1 MRARG
6 HVKQICC
13 GPLVVYAQAVLASG
27 RRPICGLCALHI
39 TGITVHILLL
49 AADRGHAP
57 AATPSTSTRR
67 IANDQRRKLLAPEI
81 APGTRLGWLTALM
94 IALLIAP
101 PTATHSATKP
111 SSEPEPEPEPFGL
124 AEVIK
129 LSRVAG
135 AATGAPRIDSI
146 HRFARRAPG
155 GRADCRGHVV
165 MLPGHWLHQFCN
177 CCRRASRGRQKGLLM
192 VMHVVLSRYRCAKV
206 TAGLHGRLQPTH
218 EHAQCTSPAR

>member
-1 MRARG
+1 MVRSSCTR
-6 HVKQICC
+6 KQF
-13 GPLVVYAQAVLASG
+13 LQAGGGQSAGSVLY
-27 RRPICGLCALHI
+27 
-39 TGITVHILLL
+39 TLLL
-49 AADRGHAP
+49 YTFCFWQQGARASSISG
-57 AATPSTSTRR
+57 PSTSTRR
-67 IANDQRRKLLAPEI
+67 IANDQRRRLLAPEI
-81 APGTRLGWLTALM
+81 APGTRLGWLIALM
-94 IALLIAP
+94 VALLIAP

-111 SSEPEPEPEPFGL
+111 SSEPEPFGL

-135 AATGAPRIDSI
+135 IATGAPRIDSI

-165 MLPGHWLHQFCN
+165 MLLGHWLHQFCN
-177 CCRRASRGRQKGLLM
+177 CCRRASRGRQKGLRM
-192 VMHVVLSRYRCAKV
+192 VMHVVLSRKRCAIV

>member
-1 MRARG
+1 MVRSSCTR
-6 HVKQICC
+6 KQF
-13 GPLVVYAQAVLASG
+13 LQAGGGQSAGSRSVLS
-27 RRPICGLCALHI
+27 ALHI
-39 TGITVHILLL
+39 TCYCTHSASGS
-49 AADRGHAP
+49 RGHAP

-81 APGTRLGWLTALM
+81 APGTRLGWLIALM
-94 IALLIAP
+94 VALLIAP

-111 SSEPEPEPEPFGL
+111 SSEPEPFGL

-135 AATGAPRIDSI
+135 IATGAPRIDSI

-165 MLPGHWLHQFCN
+165 MLLGHWLHQFCN
-177 CCRRASRGRQKGLLM
+177 CCRRASRGRQKGLRM
-192 VMHVVLSRYRCAKV
+192 VMHVVLSRKRCAIV